1 MKTYLFDTI
10 NRYKRFSEKLD
21 VQTAICNKSWWV
33 FNDSGEKELYIFNP
47 DGSLDV
53 SFGGRVTE
61 GKWRYV
67 SANKS
72 IIITANTESFML
84 DPEFID
90 NAIFALKL
98 NGTNQ
103 YVFMIDENN
112 TTLFAPKTYK
122 ELMGYFEMK
131 HNRAIALEQSKLRKL
146 EQKAQEESRRK
157 ELEKRRDQEE
167 LELREK
173 ELSEKTRKI
182 SYCRDF
188 LSEEIKWIFE
198 HLPRVVYLINKYFH
212 LYMFLVVGLSIC
224 VTLLFTHAQYA
235 PSLWLLFP
243 SVIMVVFWGIV
254 RYKYCAG
261 NGDYISGCQDYLIK
275 KYGRYVPG
283 VIIDFYD
290 MCYED
295 IRDENSKVIDKI
307 NKGEYDWFIKKYM
320 KSML

>member
-122 ELMGYFEMK
+122 ELMGYFEEK
-131 HNRAIALEQSKLRKL
+131 FNAAFALEEARIKAEAKRIEAEAKRKKEEREREEKEKLTL
-146 EQKAQEESRRK
+146 YYQQKWIR
-157 ELEKRRDQEE
+157 EKFPREVYEKYKKISNVSSYFMLGSGAFMPLSLCFFGIIDYCIGITENYYYVFFFLFLPICFIFMVSFGLALGFKDRCWFYLNNCKDETFDVE
-167 LELREK
+167 WEKSWDENRNKNLELYEENVDLK
-173 ELSEKTRKI
+173 
-182 SYCRDF
+182 
-188 LSEEIKWIFE
+188 EIK
-198 HLPRVVYLINKYFH
+198 
-212 LYMFLVVGLSIC
+212 
-224 VTLLFTHAQYA
+224 
-235 PSLWLLFP
+235 
-243 SVIMVVFWGIV
+243 
-254 RYKYCAG
+254 
-261 NGDYISGCQDYLIK
+261 NGCLK
-275 KYGRYVPG
+275 AK
-283 VIIDFYD
+283 
-290 MCYED
+290 
-295 IRDENSKVIDKI
+295 
-307 NKGEYDWFIKKYM
+307 
-320 KSML
+320 

>member
-67 SANKS
+67 PANKS
-72 IIITANTESFML
+72 IIITANSESFML

-112 TTLFAPKTYK
+112 ATSFSPKTHK
-122 ELMGYFEMK
+122 ELMWYFEDK
-131 HNRAIALEQSKLRKL
+131 FNTVLALEEAKIKEEAKRVEQEREREEKEKLILYHQQKWIREKLPREVYEKYKRICNVSLYSMYLSIISSFVFLLLLSCGINENVFEYIIIISVIVVFISMSVYIGFSDKYWFFLMKCRDDSFDIEWEKTWRKNW
-146 EQKAQEESRRK
+146 
-157 ELEKRRDQEE
+157 EKN
-167 LELREK
+167 LELYEK
-173 ELSEKTRKI
+173 NVDL
-182 SYCRDF
+182 
-188 LSEEIKWIFE
+188 EEIKNDC
-198 HLPRVVYLINKYFH
+198 LK
-212 LYMFLVVGLSIC
+212 
-224 VTLLFTHAQYA
+224 T
-235 PSLWLLFP
+235 
-243 SVIMVVFWGIV
+243 
-254 RYKYCAG
+254 K
-261 NGDYISGCQDYLIK
+261 
-275 KYGRYVPG
+275 
-283 VIIDFYD
+283 
-290 MCYED
+290 
-295 IRDENSKVIDKI
+295 
-307 NKGEYDWFIKKYM
+307 
-320 KSML
+320 

>member
-21 VQTAICNKSWWV
+21 VQTVICNKSWWV

-131 HNRAIALEQSKLRKL
+131 HNRTIALEQSKLREL
-146 EQKAQEESRRK
+146 EQKNNEESRRK
-157 ELEKRRDQEE
+157 ELDRIE
-167 LELREK
+167 REK
-173 ELSEKTRKI
+173 IALAEQRRK
-182 SYCRDF
+182 
-188 LSEEIKWIFE
+188 EEE
-198 HLPRVVYLINKYFH
+198 
-212 LYMFLVVGLSIC
+212 
-224 VTLLFTHAQYA
+224 
-235 PSLWLLFP
+235 
-243 SVIMVVFWGIV
+243 
-254 RYKYCAG
+254 
-261 NGDYISGCQDYLIK
+261 LIK
-275 KYGRYVPG
+275 KKQLKDKAKQDLYAQQKWIREKLPRWIYKILKMLSLDPYEKRGMLEGFFVGLKRTFFFIFFGLFLGLFVWVILGCELTFLICYILAG
-283 VIIDFYD
+283 VILPFSLVFV
-290 MCYED
+290 CD
-295 IRDENSKVIDKI
+295 ILNFFGIYSIFNLLFENESLE
-307 NKGEYDWFIKKYM
+307 NYFTYKY
-320 KSML
+320 K